1 MTPMLR
7 RCNEWFS
14 TNFKK
19 WSRFVTLTSFAA
31 VILLPVTLPILTWA
45 VEIDPAIEELY
56 ATSETAGYVIYF
68 RAKANLSGTPKTD
81 WKEQSEFINQALQ
94 ENANRSQARV
104 RSYLF
109 DRRVPYR
116 SVWKDNTI
124 VVDSSVKDIFESL
137 KSFPEIESIKSIK
150 ADPKEPRKVQP
161 IEVKGSAP
169 ESNKP

>member
-1 MTPMLR
+1 MLP
-7 RCNEWFS
+7 E
-14 TNFKK
+14 K
-19 WSRFVTLTSFAA
+19 WGKGICLTCFLGILCLLIYCLPFA
-31 VILLPVTLPILTWA
+31 WA
-45 VEIDPAIEELY
+45 IEIDPAIEELY

-81 WKEQSEFINQALQ
+81 WKEQSEYINRALQ

-124 VVDSSVKDIFESL
+124 VVDMSSKDIFEGL
-137 KSFPEIESIKSIK
+137 KSFPEIESIKSKEFGPNDSRKIGSGQIK
-150 ADPKEPRKVQP
+150 DSVPAG
-161 IEVKGSAP
+161 I
-169 ESNKP
+169 KP